1 MKEFIKSETEQIIRL
16 LLARNK
22 ELNISQ
28 PDIYSLGKAL
38 FIIEN
43 IDRILNKGSINI
55 NFFRIENQ
63 DMEVLTFKYQL
74 IISKIG
80 ITLSRK
86 LNVDYGYGSEH
97 SHAYDVLINKDK
109 LDEVD
114 AYSDE
119 EKREIKKTFTTYFQ
133 DLTCIIEG
141 NPIMNNNVSK
151 SEISIDSSI
160 DMFRMKKVSLPN

>member
-1 MKEFIKSETEQIIRL
+1 MKEFIKSETELIIRL

-28 PDIYSLGKAL
+28 SEIYSLGKAL

-43 IDRILNKGSINI
+43 IDRILNKGSIDI
-55 NFFRIENQ
+55 IFFRMENQ

-74 IISKIG
+74 TISKFG
-80 ITLSRK
+80 ITLSRH

-97 SHAYDVLINKDK
+97 SHEYDVLFNKDI
-109 LDEVD
+109 LNEVD

-119 EKREIKKTFTTYFQ
+119 EKRETKKNFTMYFQ

-151 SEISIDSSI
+151 SEISVDSTI
-160 DMFRMKKVSLPN
+160 DMFRMKKVSLPK